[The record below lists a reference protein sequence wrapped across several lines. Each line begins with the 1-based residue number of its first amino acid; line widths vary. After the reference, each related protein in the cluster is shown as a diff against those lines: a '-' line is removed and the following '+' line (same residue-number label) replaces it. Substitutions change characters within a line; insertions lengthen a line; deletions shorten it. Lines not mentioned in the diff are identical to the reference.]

1 MTRIAFAWLMLG
13 FVECYSQEASNLPL
27 TIRIKVEREYILTK
41 SKSYYQNAI
50 WEQGLV
56 INSDSVKQ
64 KYYDISISI
73 KNTSNKPIGI
83 WLMTCSWEENFI
95 VSNNYIFIGGHECD
109 SNYPSRVKLKSE
121 ESKIYHGRL
130 LKSIKFDYPGSNF
143 FGQQAETT
151 KLGLIIVGDIFKNDK
166 LDYDME
172 MEDKSKWKIVWSN
185 PLFLFGKH
193 PEPKFL
199 K

>member
-1 MTRIAFAWLMLG
+1 MKRIVIACLILSFS
-13 FVECYSQEASNLPL
+13 ECFSQEASNLPL
-27 TIRIKVEREYILTK
+27 TLKIKVEREYILTK
-41 SKSYYQNAI
+41 NKSYYQNAI

-73 KNTSNKPIGI
+73 KNTSNRQIGI
-83 WLMTCSWEENFI
+83 WLMKCSWELNFI
-95 VSNNYIFIGGHECD
+95 VNNNYIFIQGHECN
-109 SNYPSRVKLKSE
+109 SNYPSQIKLNPG
-121 ESKIYHGRL
+121 ESKFYQGTL
-130 LKSIKFDYPGSNF
+130 LKSIKFDYPGNNF
-143 FGQQAETT
+143 FGRQVETT
-151 KLGLIIVGDIFKNDK
+151 ELGLIVVGDVFKNNK

-172 MEDKSKWKIVWSN
+172 TEDKSKWKIVWSN
-185 PLFLFGKH
+185 PLFLFGKQ